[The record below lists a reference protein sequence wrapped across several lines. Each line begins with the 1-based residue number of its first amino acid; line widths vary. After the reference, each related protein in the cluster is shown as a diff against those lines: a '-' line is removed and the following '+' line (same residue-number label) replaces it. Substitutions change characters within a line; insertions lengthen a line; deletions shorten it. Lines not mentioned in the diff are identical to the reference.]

1 MNEIEEL
8 WNKLP
13 TWAKWA
19 IPIGGLVVIILIW
32 APWKSAS
39 KSSSGTTLITPM
51 GLNSSGQS
59 VVPSV
64 ATTTSSSPVSST
76 TSSSPVSSTT
86 SSSPVSSTTS
96 SSNVIP
102 NVFQSQMSG
111 TQFTTATKAA
121 TGQER
126 AAALATSEPTSLP
139 TVSAGRVGALKA
151 QAQEGAIQSV
161 NSSGKVTQYASGI
174 AGMTGNNVPILNTQA
189 SQAQQVSA
197 LSRYSGISIPGVS
210 ASKVA
215 YLQQLA
221 RQGKLAGVGA
231 NGNPILK

>member
-1 MNEIEEL
+1 MNEIENM

-19 IPIGGLVVIILIW
+19 IPIGGLVLIILIW
-32 APWKSAS
+32 APWKNAS

-86 SSSPVSSTTS
+86 SSS
-96 SSNVIP
+96 NVIP

-111 TQFTTATKAA
+111 TQFTTATSSA

-161 NSSGKVTQYASGI
+161 NTSGKVTQYASGI
-174 AGMTGNNVPILNTQA
+174 AGMTGNNVPILNTHA

>member
-59 VVPSV
+59 VLPSV
-64 ATTTSSSPVSST
+64 ATTTSSSPVSTT
-76 TSSSPVSSTT
+76 TSSSPVSTTT
-86 SSSPVSSTTS
+86 SSSSS
-96 SSNVIP
+96 VIP

-126 AAALATSEPTSLP
+126 AAALSTSEPTSLP

-151 QAQEGAIQSV
+151 QAQEGALRTV
-161 NSSGKVTQYASGI
+161 NSSGNVTEYASGI
-174 AGMTGNNVPILNTQA
+174 SGMTANNVPILNTHA

>member
-1 MNEIEEL
+1 MNEIENM

-19 IPIGGLVVIILIW
+19 IPIGGLVLIILIW
-32 APWKSAS
+32 APWKNAS

-59 VVPSV
+59 IVPSV

-76 TSSSPVSSTT
+76 TSSSPVST
-86 SSSPVSSTTS
+86 TTS

-111 TQFTTATKAA
+111 TQFTTATSSA

-174 AGMTGNNVPILNTQA
+174 AGMTGNNVPILNTHA

>member
-1 MNEIEEL
+1 
-8 WNKLP
+8 
-13 TWAKWA
+13 
-19 IPIGGLVVIILIW
+19 
-32 APWKSAS
+32 
-39 KSSSGTTLITPM
+39 
-51 GLNSSGQS
+51 
-59 VVPSV
+59 
-64 ATTTSSSPVSST
+64 
-76 TSSSPVSSTT
+76 
-86 SSSPVSSTTS
+86 
-96 SSNVIP
+96 
-102 NVFQSQMSG
+102 MSG
-111 TQFTTATKAA
+111 TQFTTATSSA

-174 AGMTGNNVPILNTQA
+174 AGMTGNNVPILNTHA

>member
-19 IPIGGLVVIILIW
+19 IPIGGLVLIILIW

-59 VVPSV
+59 VLPSV
-64 ATTTSSSPVSST
+64 ATTTSSSPVST
-76 TSSSPVSSTT
+76 TT

-174 AGMTGNNVPILNTQA
+174 AGMTGNNVPILNTHA

>member
-86 SSSPVSSTTS
+86 SSSPS
-96 SSNVIP
+96 VIP

-126 AAALATSEPTSLP
+126 TAALATSEPTSLP

>member
-1 MNEIEEL
+1 MNEIENM
-8 WNKLP
+8 WNNLP

-64 ATTTSSSPVSST
+64 AT
-76 TSSSPVSSTT
+76 SSSPVSSTT

-111 TQFTTATKAA
+111 TQFTTATSSA

-174 AGMTGNNVPILNTQA
+174 AGMTGNNVPILNTRA

>member
-1 MNEIEEL
+1 MNEIENM

-19 IPIGGLVVIILIW
+19 IPIGGLVLIILIW
-32 APWKSAS
+32 APWKNAS

-86 SSSPVSSTTS
+86 SSS
-96 SSNVIP
+96 NVIP

-111 TQFTTATKAA
+111 TQFTTATSSA

-174 AGMTGNNVPILNTQA
+174 AGMTGNNVPILNTHA

>member
-19 IPIGGLVVIILIW
+19 IPIGGLVLIILIW
-32 APWKSAS
+32 APWKNAS

-76 TSSSPVSSTT
+76 TSSS
-86 SSSPVSSTTS
+86 
-96 SSNVIP
+96 NVIP

-111 TQFTTATKAA
+111 TQFTTATSSA

>member
-19 IPIGGLVVIILIW
+19 IPIGGLVMIILIW
-32 APWKSAS
+32 APWKNAS

-86 SSSPVSSTTS
+86 SSS
-96 SSNVIP
+96 NVIP

-111 TQFTTATKAA
+111 TQFTTATSSA

-174 AGMTGNNVPILNTQA
+174 AGMTGNNVPILNTHA

>member
-19 IPIGGLVVIILIW
+19 IPIGGLVLIILIW

-59 VVPSV
+59 IVPSV
-64 ATTTSSSPVSST
+64 ATTTTSSSPVSTTTSSSPVSST
-76 TSSSPVSSTT
+76 TSSSSG
-86 SSSPVSSTTS
+86 
-96 SSNVIP
+96 VIP

-174 AGMTGNNVPILNTQA
+174 AGMTGNNVPILNTHA